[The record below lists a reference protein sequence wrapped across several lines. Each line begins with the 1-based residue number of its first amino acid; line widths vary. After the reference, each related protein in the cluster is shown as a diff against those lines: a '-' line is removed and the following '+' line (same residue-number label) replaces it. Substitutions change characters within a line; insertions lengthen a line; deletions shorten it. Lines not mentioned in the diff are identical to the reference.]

1 MDKLAIAR
9 EVLSGIAMTSDE
21 ARTLDAI
28 LDRLSPPAPEV
39 DEATR
44 IWREM
49 NAEGA
54 RACGSIPLMVQKWR
68 NGEHDNDVSAIA
80 EITYLRQAI
89 AELIASK
96 DGEIERV
103 NAENFRLAAGV
114 CIYPN
119 GEGLLGDDHGNSFC
133 SVEQERK
140 RLDERETEL
149 MADLNKA
156 ESDLAALRAEN
167 ERLKTERDSELAAV
181 SAAIGTTEF
190 MDPPDGGSPTLAE
203 QVGRMRAELAA
214 LRAENERLKATLNT
228 LGTRW
233 ALRKAA
239 ERNTAEP
246 EHRLSD
252 ESNRKAGEVVR
263 STDSCSSDGSGNTAK
278 PATEMTPDVVV
289 TQADCQREQWAR
301 NIASYTEGRA
311 RNHVY
316 ECAINLLTE
325 AEARGRRE
333 ALEEVRKA
341 VWDRLYPKNP
351 ESDWTPY
358 ARDMANAAKAAAD
371 EIGHLRQQGQ
381 TDAED

>member
-80 EITYLRQAI
+80 EITYLRQVLS
-89 AELIASK
+89 ELIASK
-96 DGEIERV
+96 DAERDALG
-103 NAENFRLAAGV
+103 AEVDQLAM
-114 CIYPN
+114 YL
-119 GEGLLGDDHGNSFC
+119 ED
-133 SVEQERK
+133 
-140 RLDERETEL
+140 
-149 MADLNKA
+149 
-156 ESDLAALRAEN
+156 
-167 ERLKTERDSELAAV
+167 RDSELAAV

-233 ALRKAA
+233 ALPKAA

-246 EHRLSD
+246 ATDTAPVVEVTVDSGMDAEAVEQAELLWAQLPVIRKWTSIPTHEKALVCHLLSTY
-252 ESNRKAGEVVR
+252 R
-263 STDSCSSDGSGNTAK
+263 
-278 PATEMTPDVVV
+278 
-289 TQADCQREQWAR
+289 
-301 NIASYTEGRA
+301 
-311 RNHVY
+311 
-316 ECAINLLTE
+316 TE